1 MRIHPMPCAL
11 LSALLFTSFI
21 IVTATAQVPGTLDLS
36 FNIAENSANAG
47 LRALNIYDIV
57 EQPDGKILVGGRF
70 TSFDGKPAN
79 GLLRLNADF
88 SVDQSFQI
96 DESNSGEVLDI
107 ELMQDGRILIGGSFQ
122 AYGGSSRNYIARLLP
137 NGLLD
142 ETFDTV
148 GSFNGA
154 VQTIVVQPD
163 GKIAVGGRF
172 NFFESTSVSYAAR
185 LNADGSLD
193 PSFNAQGLF
202 NSRVKSILLQNGKY
216 IVAGWFTQCRGTA
229 SGYIV
234 RLNADGSCDP
244 TFSVGSGANNV
255 IETITYDRQGRILV
269 GGTFTTFNG
278 ITANRLTRLQADG
291 TIDEPF
297 QTSTLL
303 NGEIYR
309 MEVLADDSIII
320 VGGFNVY
327 NGALVDFMARI
338 DNNGTLDPFDNI
350 GKGSTNKVFSMD
362 VLANGNIAVGGEF
375 YHFDGE
381 NANRLALLDSD
392 GALVKSLQHQTG
404 ANNTVYALTLLPD
417 GKMLV
422 GGRFSHYN
430 GSFVGKLTKLNQD
443 GSRDN
448 TFSIGEGF
456 DDDVY
461 GITVQTDGK
470 ILVAGGFT
478 TYNTESHRRLVRL
491 LPNGSLDPAFQIGTG
506 FNLPVYETIAQPDG
520 KILVAGFFTS
530 FNGQPTGRII
540 RLNADGSRDNSFNIG
555 TGFDNYARV
564 LHRLTDGRILVGGAF
579 TAYQNQPFA
588 RIVRLL
594 ADGSVDP
601 SFNPGAGFD
610 SEVRRIIEMGDGKL
624 VIGGYFNT
632 FNNLTRRGI
641 VRLLPDG
648 AIDNSFEVGTGFSG
662 QVLEL
667 QSDSRERIVVVGSM
681 TQYNGK
687 SLANIARIQPDGS
700 LDTEYFSGSS
710 VGGSVHVIAIQPDD
724 NVIFGGGFDR
734 VGTHY
739 RANIAKLLAGV
750 PTSID
755 DDGIAPTLP
764 TTFAL
769 HGNYPNPFNP
779 TTTLRVELPE
789 ASNVAVTVY
798 DLTGRIVMQ
807 LPARNL
813 QAGRHNITLDAS
825 RLGSGVYLYRLSTGT
840 WAASGKMTLVK

>member
-1 MRIHPMPCAL
+1 MNGQLMHKTIL
-11 LSALLFTSFI
+11 TFI
-21 IVTATAQVPGTLDLS
+21 IIVFIFTLDLRAQVPGTLDLN
-36 FNIAENSANAG
+36 FNNIENSSNPG

-88 SVDQSFQI
+88 TIDQSFQI
-96 DESNSGEVLDI
+96 DQSNSGEVLDI

-122 AYGGSSRNYIARLLP
+122 AYRGSSRNFIARLLP

-142 ETFDTV
+142 ETFSPA

-229 SGYIV
+229 AGYIV

-244 TFSVGSGANNV
+244 TFSVGSGASRE

-278 ITANRLTRLQADG
+278 ITANRLTRLQANG

-309 MEVLADDSIII
+309 IEVLADDSIIF
-320 VGGFNVY
+320 VGGFSVY
-327 NGALVDFMARI
+327 NGELVKSLARI
-338 DNNGTLDPFDNI
+338 DNTGNLNPFPNI
-350 GKGSTNKVFSMD
+350 GISSTNKLFSLD
-362 VLANGNIAVGGEF
+362 VLSNGNIAVGGEF
-375 YHFDGE
+375 YQFNGE
-381 NANRLALLDSD
+381 NANRVALLDSN
-392 GALVKSLQHQTG
+392 GALVETLRHETG
-404 ANNTVYALTLLPD
+404 ANNVVYALTLLPD

-430 GSFVGKLTKLNQD
+430 GSLVGKLTKLNQN
-443 GSRDN
+443 GSLDN
-448 TFSIGEGF
+448 SFSIGEGF

-478 TYNTESHRRLVRL
+478 KYNTESHRRLVRL

-506 FNLPVYETIAQPDG
+506 FNFPVYETIVQPDG

-530 FNGQPTGRII
+530 FKGQPTGRII

-555 TGFDNYARV
+555 VGFDNYARV
-564 LHRLTDGRILVGGAF
+564 MHRLSDGSILVGGAF
-579 TAYQNQPFA
+579 TAYQNQPYS
-588 RIVRLL
+588 RIIRLL
-594 ADGSVDP
+594 ADGSADP

-624 VIGGYFNT
+624 VIGGEFTT
-632 FNNLTRRGI
+632 FNNVPRRGI

-667 QSDSRERIVVVGSM
+667 QSDSRGRIVVVGTMS
-681 TQYNGK
+681 QYNGK
-687 SLANIARIQPDGS
+687 SLANIARLQPDGS

-734 VGTHY
+734 VGTNY
-739 RANIAKLLAGV
+739 RANIARLLAGV

-755 DDGIAPTLP
+755 DDGSAPTLP
-764 TTFAL
+764 TAFAL

-779 TTTLRVELPE
+779 STTIRFDLPE
-789 ASNVAVTVY
+789 AAGVSVTVY
-798 DLTGRIVMQ
+798 DLTGRVVMQ
-807 LPARNL
+807 LSASSLN
-813 QAGRHNITLDAS
+813 AGRHSMSLDAS
-825 RLGSGVYLYRLSTGT
+825 RLGSGVYLYKLRAGSYEGV
-840 WAASGKMTLVK
+840 GKMTLVK